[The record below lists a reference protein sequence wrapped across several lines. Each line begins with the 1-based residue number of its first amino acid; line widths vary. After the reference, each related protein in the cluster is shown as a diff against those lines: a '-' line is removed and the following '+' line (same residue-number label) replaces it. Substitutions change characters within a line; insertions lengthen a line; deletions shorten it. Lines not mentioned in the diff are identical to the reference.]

1 MVSEIELLNA
11 IASGT
16 YEACEEQWKKLLRTL
31 RLGLSYVPAVQ
42 AVLKEGGWKRQPNP
56 IAYVRKGAVRCAV
69 RMGIVDIRPNQE
81 VEILA
86 CDLQY
91 RDEDGEQLDHDD
103 KLGMALYEY
112 ENKFGP
118 EYDHDRHAMEDRVA
132 NALVD
137 EELEIDWERVAE
149 MTEIDPG
156 ERLVMDLR
164 MIGFGREAALAAC
177 STEDERRF
185 LQAAWRRFD
194 RHKGALSEALQ
205 SGEPHRARRIQ
216 APPQDELELI
226 FIETADGGLKISFR
240 KLVPGS

>member
-1 MVSEIELLNA
+1 MQFMHWWCLVVSEIELLNA
-11 IASGT
+11 VASGT
-16 YEACEEQWKKLLRTL
+16 YEAREEQWKNLLRTL
-31 RLGLSYVPAVQ
+31 RLGLLYVPAVK
-42 AVLKEGGWKRQPNP
+42 AVLKEGAWKHQPNP
-56 IAYVRKGAVRCAV
+56 MWYVRKGAVRCAV

-86 CDLQY
+86 CDLLY
-91 RDEDGEQLDHDD
+91 RDEDGEPLDHDD
-103 KLGMALYEY
+103 KLGMGVPKH

-132 NALVD
+132 DALVD
-137 EELEIDWERVAE
+137 EDLEVDWERVAE
-149 MTEIDPG
+149 LTEIDPG

-177 STEDERRF
+177 STEDERRI

-205 SGEPHRARRIQ
+205 SGEPHRARRVHR
-216 APPQDELELI
+216 PPPAELELI
-226 FIETADGGLKISFR
+226 FNGAGDGGLH
-240 KLVPGS
+240 